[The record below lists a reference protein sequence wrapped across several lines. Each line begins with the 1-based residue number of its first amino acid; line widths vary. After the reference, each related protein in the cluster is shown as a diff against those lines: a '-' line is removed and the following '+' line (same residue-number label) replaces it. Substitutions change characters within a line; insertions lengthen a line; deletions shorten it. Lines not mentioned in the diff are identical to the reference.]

1 MFAMLPVKV
10 IVISLVPSP
19 APEVNVRPVVCE
31 REKTPWV
38 TVRVMESGSG

>member
-10 IVISLVPSP
+10 MVLSLVPSP
-19 APEVNVRPVVCE
+19 VANVRPVVCE
-31 REKTPWV
+31 SEKTPLV